1 MNVLII
7 IPAYNEEN
15 NISEVIHGIR
25 TTNPEADILVI
36 DDGSLDQTAEVAAR
50 AGAKVISHVLNT
62 GYGGALQTG
71 YRYATSNNY
80 DILSQID
87 GDGQHDPRFISQM
100 ISLVE
105 SEKADLVIGSRFLKK
120 GASYKVPVSRR
131 IGMKLFQSLI
141 YLLTRKNISDPT
153 SGYQTMS
160 RRVFSFF
167 ARGNVFPSDYP
178 DADVIVLLLSLGFKI
193 TEIPV
198 VMYESNTGQSMHNG
212 LRPIFYM
219 IKMFLSLYVTK
230 TNKNVRIR

>member
-1 MNVLII
+1 MLVI
-7 IPAYNEEN
+7 IPAHNEEA
-15 NISEVIHGIR
+15 NISSVIHGIR
-25 TTNPEADILVI
+25 ATNPEADILII
-36 DDGSLDQTAEVAAR
+36 DDGSIDRTAEIATR

-80 DILSQID
+80 DILAQID

-100 ISLVE
+100 ISIVE
-105 SEKADLVIGSRFLKK
+105 NEKADLVIGSRFLKK
-120 GASYKVPVSRR
+120 GDSYKVPVSRR

-160 RRVFSFF
+160 RKVFGFF
-167 ARGNVFPSDYP
+167 AKGNVFPSDYP
-178 DADVIVLLLSLGFKI
+178 DADVIVLLLSMGFKI

-198 VMYESNTGQSMHNG
+198 VMYESSTGQSMHNG
-212 LRPIFYM
+212 LKPIFYM
-219 IKMFLSLYVTK
+219 IKMFLSLYVAK
-230 TNKNVRIR
+230 TNKNMRIE